1 MQYGKS
7 KIVPYKGILM
17 FKCLN
22 IKLELKFIVFLH
34 LSLIIFQLLKLKL
47 YMGSDGLLKLIIK
60 NLNIPYKEE
69 ETQLDQKIII
79 HF

>member
-1 MQYGKS
+1 
-7 KIVPYKGILM
+7 M

-22 IKLELKFIVFLH
+22 IKLELKFLVFVH

-47 YMGSDGLLKLIIK
+47 FMGSDGLLKLIIK